1 MHYVNMASN
10 KFLYLVNGLD
20 SNQWIMI
27 MAGACALGFIL
38 LRGFGAN
45 QRL

>member
-1 MHYVNMASN
+1 MYYVNIASN
-10 KFLYLVNGLD
+10 KFLYLVNGLTSD
-20 SNQWIMI
+20 QWLWI
-27 MAGACALGFIL
+27 MAGACALGFVL